1 MDVEVLR
8 LRPGQDLKQALW
20 DWTRDRHPSAACL
33 LSAVG
38 SLDRVCLRLAGGD
51 RQLHRQGPHEI
62 LSLSGSLCL
71 DGLHLH
77 LAIAAATGQ
86 VWGGHLLEG
95 CRVYTTAELVIGSL
109 TDWQF
114 QRQLDSATSYLE
126 LQPRRL
132 QGFQKCQEP
141 DLNR

>member
-1 MDVEVLR
+1 MEIAVLR
-8 LRPGQDLKQALW
+8 LRPEQDLKQALW
-20 DWTRDRHPSAACL
+20 DWTRDRRPSAACL

-62 LSLSGSLCL
+62 LSLSGTLCP

-77 LAIAAATGQ
+77 LALADATGQ

-95 CRVYTTAELVIGSL
+95 CRIYTTAELVIGIL
-109 TDWQF
+109 AGWQF
-114 QRQLDSATSYLE
+114 QRQHDARTGYPELSA
-126 LQPRRL
+126 
-132 QGFQKCQEP
+132 QK
-141 DLNR
+141 L

>member
-38 SLDRVCLRLAGGD
+38 SLDTVCLRLAGGD

-62 LSLSGSLCL
+62 LSLSGTLCS

-77 LAIAAATGQ
+77 LAIADATGQ
-86 VWGGHLLEG
+86 TWGGHLLEG
-95 CRVYTTAELVIGSL
+95 NHIYTTAELAIGIL
-109 TDWQF
+109 ADWQF
-114 QRQLDSATSYLE
+114 QRQLDPQTGYPE
-126 LQPRRL
+126 LIA
-132 QGFQKCQEP
+132 QK
-141 DLNR
+141 L